1 MHTGGAGSPLVS
13 VVIPTYNRAFCIA
26 GAVDSAL
33 GQTHRHVEVIV
44 VDDGSTD
51 DTPELMEER
60 YGSDGR
66 VRYVRQPNQGT
77 NVARNHGLALARGE
91 LVALLD
97 SDDIWRKDKLERQ
110 LPLFAEDP
118 RTGVVHS
125 EARFVDD
132 DGRPL
137 ADYVRRVRGV
147 DGDVLLAL
155 FEEFFLLS
163 SAIVLRA
170 DVVRRAGGFRED
182 LRFGEDYDY
191 FLRVAELCRVA
202 CVRDTLI
209 DRVVRPGSLSRRDYA
224 LDARNDLATLQR
236 CLARNPSLMAE
247 HGTRVRARLARYRFD
262 LAWRLAH
269 DGRSREAWGEAWRSL
284 RDKPSLAAAKT
295 LVRSTAGML
304 TGN

>member
-1 MHTGGAGSPLVS
+1 LMRALDS
-13 VVIPTYNRAFCIA
+13 VLAQTVGTE
-26 GAVDSAL
+26 AL
-33 GQTHRHVEVIV
+33 DVIV
-44 VDDGSTD
+44 VDDGSRD
-51 DTPELMEER
+51 DTPERMAAVVAR
-60 YGSDGR
+60 HPGT
-66 VRYVRQPNQGT
+66 VRYERQRNAG
-77 NVARNHGLALARGE
+77 VAAARNRGFALARGE

-118 RTGVVHS
+118 RTGLVHS

-137 ADYVRRVRGV
+137 ANYVRRVRGV

-182 LRFGEDYDY
+182 LRVGEDYDY

-224 LDARNDLATLQR
+224 LDARNDLGTLER

-247 HGTRVRARLARYRFD
+247 HGARVRARLARYRFD

-284 RDKPSLAAAKT
+284 CDKPSLAAAKT